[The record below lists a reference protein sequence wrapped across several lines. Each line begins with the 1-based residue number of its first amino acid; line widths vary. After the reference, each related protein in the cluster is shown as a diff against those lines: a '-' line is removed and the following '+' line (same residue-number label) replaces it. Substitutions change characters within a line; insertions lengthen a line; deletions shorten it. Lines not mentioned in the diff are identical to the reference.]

1 MISAESSLE
10 DVCYAV
16 STALEVAGIEAVL
29 TGGSAVTVYVPASY
43 QSLDADFVLTF
54 AGDHKKT
61 DRVLRSLGFRR
72 SGRLFVHGSNRYTVE
87 FPSGPL
93 AVGDDLLEEHAML
106 RRDGESL
113 RILTPT
119 DCVRDRLASAYYW
132 QDSSALQAAVSVA
145 RVHAVDIRKIET
157 WTEHEAAR
165 FPGYR
170 QRDSLRRFLEALVR

>member
-1 MISAESSLE
+1 VISPESSLE

-16 STALEVAGIEAVL
+16 STALERAGIEAVL
-29 TGGSAVTVYVPASY
+29 TGGRAVTVYVPASY

-54 AGDHKKT
+54 AGDRKKT
-61 DRVLRSLGFRR
+61 EHVLQPLGFRR
-72 SGRLFVHGSNRYTVE
+72 SGRLFVHDRNQYSVE

-93 AVGDDLLEEHAML
+93 AVGDDLIEEHAML

-132 QDSSALQAAVSVA
+132 QDSSALQAAVAVA
-145 RVHAVDIRKIET
+145 RRHAIDLRTIET
-157 WTEHEAAR
+157 WSEHEAAR

-170 QRDSLRRFLEALVR
+170 QLDSLRRFLEALA